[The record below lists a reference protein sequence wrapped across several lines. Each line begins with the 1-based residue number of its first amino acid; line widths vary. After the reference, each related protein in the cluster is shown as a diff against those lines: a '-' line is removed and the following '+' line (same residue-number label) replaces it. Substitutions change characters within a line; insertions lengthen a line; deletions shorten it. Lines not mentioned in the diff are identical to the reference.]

1 MVRKECVA
9 MLLAGG
15 EGRRL
20 GALTQRLAKPAV
32 PFGGKYRIIDFT
44 LSNCSNSGIDTV
56 GVLTQYQPLILNS
69 YLGIGSPW
77 DLDRKNGGVTVLPP
91 FVEQKGGRWYKGTA
105 NAIYQNIYYIE
116 RYNPQY
122 VLVISG
128 DHIYKM
134 NYDLMLQEHIK
145 RGAEATIALI
155 EVPREEASRFGI
167 MNIDEQDRIIDFE
180 EKPQQ
185 PKTNLASMGIYI
197 FNWDVLKHYLIR
209 DEENPYSSNDFG
221 KDIIPR
227 MLQEERALYAYRFQD
242 YWKDVGTIESLWEAN
257 MDLLDENPE
266 LNLYDNEWRIFTVN
280 PNFPP
285 QYISPTSLVQRSLIN
300 EGCMVFGDVDH
311 SVLFHGVQVGEGSV
325 IKDSI
330 IMPNVK
336 LGANVTVHRAIIAEG
351 TVVSDGCVI
360 GSPDEEEAPITL
372 IAENSFIAANSKIV
386 QQPSTSV
393 KKG

>member
-1 MVRKECVA
+1 MQRKEIIA

-20 GALTQRLAKPAV
+20 GALTQKLAKPAV

-77 DLDRKNGGVTVLPP
+77 DLDRSNGGVTVLPP
-91 FVEQKGGRWYKGTA
+91 YVQSDGGHWYKGTA
-105 NAIYQNIYYIE
+105 NAIFQNIFYIE

-134 NYDLMLQEHIK
+134 DYDKMLQEHKK

-155 EVPREEASRFGI
+155 EVPWEETHRFGI
-167 MNIDEQDRIIDFE
+167 MNVDKGDKILDFE
-180 EKPQQ
+180 EKPKNA
-185 PKTNLASMGIYI
+185 KTNLASMGIYI
-197 FNWDVLKHYLIR
+197 FNWDVLKSYLTR
-209 DEENPYSSNDFG
+209 DDENPYSSHDFG

-227 MLQEERALYAYRFQD
+227 MLQEERSLFAYRFTD

-257 MDLLDENPE
+257 MDLLEAYPT
-266 LNLYDNEWRIFTVN
+266 LNLHDTEWRIYSVN
-280 PNFPP
+280 PNHPP
-285 QYISPTSLVQRSLIN
+285 QYIAPQGTVKKSLIN
-300 EGCMVFGDVDH
+300 EGCMVFGSVDH
-311 SVLFHGVQVGEGSV
+311 SVLFYGVHVGLKSA

-336 LGANVTVHRAIIAEG
+336 IGQNVKIYKTIIGEG
-351 TVVSDGCVI
+351 TVI
-360 GSPDEEEAPITL
+360 GDNCTIGVEGEDAPITL
-372 IAENSFIAANSKIV
+372 IGEDSFIPSNSK
-386 QQPSTSV
+386 V
-393 KKG
+393 KN

>member
-1 MVRKECVA
+1 MHRKECVA

-20 GALTQRLAKPAV
+20 GALTQKLAKPAV

-77 DLDRKNGGVTVLPP
+77 DLDRKSGGVTVLPP
-91 FVEQKGGRWYKGTA
+91 YVEQKGGRWYKGTA

-155 EVPREEASRFGI
+155 EVPMAEASRFGI
-167 MNIDEQDRIIDFE
+167 MNVDEMDRITEFE
-180 EKPQQ
+180 EKPKQ

-197 FNWDVLKHYLIR
+197 FNWDVLKHYLIL

-227 MLQEERALYAYRFQD
+227 MLQEERAMHAYRFKD

-257 MDLLDENPE
+257 MDLLEDNPE
-266 LNLYDNEWRIFTVN
+266 LNLCDNEWRIFTVN

-285 QYISPTSLVQRSLIN
+285 QYISPTATVQRSLIN

-311 SVLFHGVQVGEGSV
+311 SVLFHGVQVGDGSV
-325 IKDSI
+325 IRDSI

-336 LGANVTVHRAIIAEG
+336 IGANVTVNRAIVAEG
-351 TVVSDGCVI
+351 TVISDGCQI
-360 GSPDEEEAPITL
+360 GVPHQEEGPITL
-372 IAENSFIAANSKIV
+372 IAENSFITANSKIV
-386 QQPSTSV
+386 Q
-393 KKG
+393 K